1 MGNLNYIL
9 LEKINL
15 LLKQFFKD
23 QQVSE
28 VLDGFETKPILNYR
42 IEQRMIIDRA
52 ITIAKKE
59 LEGDDYSR
67 FQLGIVKVLAEG
79 DNLNKAEEILLASIS
94 EDHSEFY
101 YAESLLAMA
110 DILLRKSFWSNSNN
124 LIDEAKEVFTKLDN
138 KIGLAKCENLYGTSY
153 GERGEVQLAKNH
165 FLKGIDLLKNSVDEK
180 LEAEL
185 ETTLAIIENICGN
198 LDVSKEHFYK
208 ALHTFEK
215 LNERKRIAEL
225 NHNIGML
232 YLELEEYEKAVN
244 EFDKGIDVA
253 TKGNFKTILSI
264 SYLGKAN
271 ALLYLEDYHNTEV
284 YSYKAMDIAINIE
297 DKLTIADVYKVMG
310 ILERKLNH
318 YNTSESYFQISLRL
332 NKELGNKL
340 NSAESAYEIALLY
353 DDLNN
358 DEQKTFWLNGSLK
371 YYKNINAAEKIN
383 LIEKMLEP
391 AN

>member
-15 LLKQFFKD
+15 LLKQYFKD
-23 QQVSE
+23 QKVSE
-28 VLDGFETKPILNYR
+28 VLDGFETKPIPNYR

-52 ITIAKKE
+52 ITFAKKE
-59 LEGDDYSR
+59 LEGDDYSK
-67 FQLGIVKVLAEG
+67 FQLEIVKVLAEG
-79 DNLNKAEEILLASIS
+79 DNLNMAEEILLTSIS
-94 EDHSEFY
+94 EDHSELY

-271 ALLYLEDYHNTEV
+271 ALLYLEDYHNTAE
-284 YSYKAMDIAINIE
+284 YCYKAMDIAINIE

-391 AN
+391 AI

>member
-1 MGNLNYIL
+1 MENLNYIL
-9 LEKINL
+9 FEKINL
-15 LLKQFFKD
+15 LLRQFFKD

-28 VLDGFETKPILNYR
+28 VLDGFETKPISNHR

-52 ITIAKKE
+52 ITFAKKK

-67 FQLGIVKVLAEG
+67 FQLAIVKVLAEG
-79 DNLNKAEEILLASIS
+79 DNLNMAEEILLSSTS

-165 FLKGIDLLKNSVDEK
+165 FLKGIDLLKNNVAGK

-185 ETTLAIIENICGN
+185 ETAFAILENICGN
-198 LDVSKEHFYK
+198 FDVSKEHFYK

-232 YLELEEYEKAVN
+232 YLESEEYEKAVN
-244 EFDKGIDVA
+244 EFDKGISVA
-253 TKGNFKTILSI
+253 IKENFKTILSI

-271 ALLYLEDYHNTEV
+271 ALLYLEDYNNTAEFC
-284 YSYKAMDIAINIE
+284 YKAMDIAINIE
-297 DKLTIADVYKVMG
+297 DKLTIADVYRVMG

-332 NKELGNKL
+332 NEELGNKL

-353 DDLNN
+353 DDLKN
-358 DEQKTFWLNGSLK
+358 DEQKTFWLNRSLK
-371 YYKNINAAEKIN
+371 YYKNINATAKVD

-391 AN
+391 AY

>member
-28 VLDGFETKPILNYR
+28 VLDEFETKPIPNYR

-52 ITIAKKE
+52 ITFAKKE
-59 LEGDDYSR
+59 LDGNDYSK
-67 FQLGIVKVLAEG
+67 FQLEIVKVLAEG
-79 DNLNKAEEILLASIS
+79 DNLNMAEEILLTSIS

-271 ALLYLEDYHNTEV
+271 ALLYLEDYHNTAE
-284 YSYKAMDIAINIE
+284 YCYKAMDIAINIE

-358 DEQKTFWLNGSLK
+358 NEQKTFWLNGSLK

-391 AN
+391 TN

>member
-15 LLKQFFKD
+15 LLKQYFKD
-23 QQVSE
+23 QMVSE
-28 VLDGFETKPILNYR
+28 VLDGFETKPIPNYR

-52 ITIAKKE
+52 ITFAKKE
-59 LEGDDYSR
+59 LEGDDYSK
-67 FQLGIVKVLAEG
+67 FQLEIVKVLAEG
-79 DNLNKAEEILLASIS
+79 DNLNMAEEILLTSIS
-94 EDHSEFY
+94 EDHSELY

-271 ALLYLEDYHNTEV
+271 ALLYLEDYHNSAE
-284 YSYKAMDIAINIE
+284 YCYKAMDIAINIE

>member
-1 MGNLNYIL
+1 MENLNYIL
-9 LEKINL
+9 FEKINL
-15 LLKQFFKD
+15 LLRQFFKD

-28 VLDGFETKPILNYR
+28 VLDGFETKPISNHR

-52 ITIAKKE
+52 ITYAKKK

-67 FQLGIVKVLAEG
+67 FQLAIVKVLAEG
-79 DNLNKAEEILLASIS
+79 DNLNMAEEILLTSTS

-124 LIDEAKEVFTKLDN
+124 LIDKAKEIFTKLDN

-165 FLKGIDLLKNSVDEK
+165 FLKGIDLLKNNVAGK

-185 ETTLAIIENICGN
+185 ETAFAILENICGN
-198 LDVSKEHFYK
+198 FDASKEHFYK

-215 LNERKRIAEL
+215 LNEQKRIAEL

-232 YLELEEYEKAVN
+232 YLESEEYEKAVN
-244 EFDKGIDVA
+244 EFDKGIAVA
-253 TKGNFKTILSI
+253 IKGNFKTILSI

-271 ALLYLEDYHNTEV
+271 ALLYLEDYNNTAE
-284 YSYKAMDIAINIE
+284 YCYKAMDIAINIE
-297 DKLTIADVYKVMG
+297 DKLTIADVYRVMG

-332 NKELGNKL
+332 NEELGNKL

-353 DDLNN
+353 DDLKN
-358 DEQKTFWLNGSLK
+358 DEQKTFWLNRSLK
-371 YYKNINAAEKIN
+371 YYKNINATAKVD

-391 AN
+391 SY